1 MLAYLIFL
9 YNYFEKML
17 FQITDEEHEYD
28 SGDETSDVETDDET
42 SDIETDDE
50 DITDVGV
57 CDSEQTTIVD
67 SDSEQTTIVDS
78 DSEQTT
84 IVDIDSGETM
94 WYEEEPIIESSPT
107 NSPVSE
113 NVFQSINMYNDNELR
128 KRNTQIIESMV

>member
-67 SDSEQTTIVDS
+67 SDSEQTTIVD
-78 DSEQTT
+78 
-84 IVDIDSGETM
+84 IDSGETM

>member
-1 MLAYLIFL
+1 
-9 YNYFEKML
+9 ML

-57 CDSEQTTIVD
+57 C
-67 SDSEQTTIVDS
+67 DSEQTTIVDS